1 MTIRGDDW
9 EKGGK
14 CTYSLL
20 KVFKFSEMSQSESD
34 SCVISLFL
42 LYSGLLSVFRTFM
55 ESLLLSLL
63 PELINCCRKE
73 VLPTPFF
80 FFFFSLKAF
89 APGGCRL
96 LF

>member
-34 SCVISLFL
+34 SCIISLFL

-80 FFFFSLKAF
+80 FSLKAF